1 MGNNMCHIQEVGRWR
16 NKKHLIIA
24 QLVHKVSGREVT
36 VSLGQDLR
44 DDLLD
49 SLDIL
54 VFFMELEKETGIAV
68 PETETLV
75 EDGWYKVDR
84 LCAEIMKKQKTD

>member
-1 MGNNMCHIQEVGRWR
+1 MAEQEA
-16 NKKHLIIA
+16 LEIIA

-75 EDGWYKVDR
+75 EDVWYKVDR